1 MRYISHRTFARGA
14 AVTAT
19 GDVIKVP
26 VVDGQSGILAG
37 HSNLITAVVPGEL
50 TYTVPGEEPLT
61 VACAGGLMKV
71 EDNDVLILVDYLLR
85 ADEIDADRTREEAAA
100 ARELLLR
107 KRSRQEYLAA
117 QTQLAR
123 AVAKLKV
130 RKDHAHTHRT

>member
-71 EDNDVLILVDYLLR
+71 EDNDVLILVD
-85 ADEIDADRTREEAAA
+85 
-100 ARELLLR
+100 
-107 KRSRQEYLAA
+107 
-117 QTQLAR
+117 
-123 AVAKLKV
+123 
-130 RKDHAHTHRT
+130 